1 MGSKADRCQRAQ
13 VSELFSM
20 EISDMAVIDLLAAM
34 DVGMFPL
41 GGGTEAGAA
50 SHSFPLSLSSVS
62 GDEG

>member
-1 MGSKADRCQRAQ
+1 MGSKADRCQRPQ

-20 EISDMAVIDLLAAM
+20 EICGMAVIDLPAAM

-50 SHSFPLSLSSVS
+50 SNSFPLSLSFVS
-62 GDEG
+62 GDKG